1 MSLKFAAP
9 PSGPVE
15 VVRLLPFPLPIQ
27 VQAELKDY
35 AFDMAVARN
44 TLDSAP
50 GEKASAD
57 YAAAVS
63 RYDAFLA
70 SLRAVMGVSTERRG
84 YLPCVITSGRNERK
98 AA

>member
-1 MSLKFAAP
+1 MSQKFAAP

-15 VVRLLPFPLPIQ
+15 VVRLIPFPLPVQ

-35 AFDMAVARN
+35 AFDMAVARK
-44 TLDSAP
+44 TLESAHS
-50 GEKASAD
+50 EKASAD
-57 YAAAVS
+57 YTAAVA

-70 SLRAVMGVSTERRG
+70 SLRATLGVSTERRG
-84 YLPCVITSGRNERK
+84 YLPCVIQSSRNERK